1 MRLTLAHT
9 MLRKLHKPGFD
20 NLNYPY
26 DHDEQEQEYG
36 LQHDYLLKRKKRNV
50 INSRQGFG
58 GGNPQRCILIRF
70 RPNACHGKYEKL

>member
-9 MLRKLHKPGFD
+9 MYKPGFD

-70 RPNACHGKYEKL
+70 RLVQILAMGNIKNFNG